1 MQSQIKSYLLSE
13 KIYILDDW
21 LEQCIQ
27 FVESEEPYLRNNL
40 AGMKD
45 SVFKQFLV
53 SDYDKIAQKPSPNYS
68 LFSNLEQE
76 HGKILK
82 GPFVLQINDIWDIG
96 IPMTD
101 QIDMDKELVDTSN
114 EEMEEG
120 DLLFSDALQ
129 TEIQGAKPKKDYT
142 NSNYS
147 RRLLKF
153 ALSDGHVNN
162 IQAIE
167 YKPLDS
173 ISLKTELGT
182 KVKISNVLV
191 RRGILL
197 LIPQSITVL
206 GGGVDELIEAKKIF
220 KSNLASKLSGKLELK
235 KQIESNIN
243 TIKNNRQATNN
254 ANSTRGS
261 PNQTRQTS
269 NVKTEEFDDELILL
283 DDDENI
289 IDCSDDETEI
299 YQDHKRSKKR

>member
-1 MQSQIKSYLLSE
+1 MQSQIKSRLLSE
-13 KIYILDDW
+13 KIFVLDDW

-40 AGMKD
+40 EGMKEA
-45 SVFKQFLV
+45 VFKQFLV

-101 QIDMDKELVDTSN
+101 QIDMDKELVDSSN

-120 DLLFSDALQ
+120 DLLFSDALH

-153 ALSDGHVNN
+153 TLSDGHVNN
-162 IQAIE
+162 IQAME
-167 YKPLDS
+167 YKPIDF

-191 RRGILL
+191 RRGMLL
-197 LIPQSITVL
+197 LIPQSITIM

-220 KSNLASKLSGKLELK
+220 KSNLSSKLSGKLELK
-235 KQIESNIN
+235 KQIESNID
-243 TIKNNRQATNN
+243 TIKSNRQATNN
-254 ANSTRGS
+254 VNPTRGS
-261 PNQTRQTS
+261 PNQTHQTN
-269 NVKTEEFDDELILL
+269 NVKTEEFDDELIML
-283 DDDENI
+283 DDENI
-289 IDCSDDETEI
+289 IDCSDDDNEFN
-299 YQDHKRSKKR
+299 QDHKRSKR